1 MPTSPATHRKVP
13 NDRPVP
19 EASPGVMAGGAA
31 GRPRVGLVLT
41 GGGARAAYQAGVLA
55 GVLELLDP
63 ERRPGFPNPFDIVC
77 GTSAGAINAAALACR
92 AHQPHRAIDHLCGLW
107 QSLHT
112 RDIYYS
118 DAVRLMHTGLQ
129 WLGMLSLG
137 WIRPQLSRYAPHS
150 LLDNEPL
157 CGLLGH
163 ALNFSRLGTN
173 LEHGHL
179 SALAITATAYTTG
192 EHLTF
197 YQARRRIQ
205 PWSRTLRRAVACSI
219 GVDHLMASS
228 AIPFVFPARAI
239 LMGGRTLWC
248 GDGSMRQL
256 APISPAIHL
265 GAERVFVI
273 GTNYRDET
281 SPDSHGLDPPYPN
294 LAQVAGHTLSNIFL
308 DGVSMD
314 MERMER
320 INALLA
326 RIPANRLKS
335 DSLRPIHTLMIAP
348 SRSLDQLALE
358 HLDELPGAVRTLF
371 RVLGVSP
378 RKIEPGGGALA
389 SYLLFESGYTRSLI
403 DLGRADSLS
412 QAEKVIAFF
421 KEWSA

>member
-1 MPTSPATHRKVP
+1 MPTNRATPDERCAAVAP
-13 NDRPVP
+13 
-19 EASPGVMAGGAA
+19 SGAD
-31 GRPRVGLVLT
+31 GRPRTGLILT
-41 GGGARAAYQAGVLA
+41 GGGARAAYQAGVLS

-63 ERRPGFPNPFDIVC
+63 DRRPGFRNPFDIIC

-107 QSLHT
+107 QALHT
-112 RDIYYS
+112 QDIYYA
-118 DAVRLMHTGLQ
+118 DAARLLRTGLQ
-129 WLGMLSLG
+129 WLGMLGLG
-137 WIRPQLSRYAPHS
+137 WLRPQWSAHAPHS
-150 LLDNEPL
+150 LLDNQPL
-157 CGLLGH
+157 AGLLGRT
-163 ALNFSRLGTN
+163 LNFARLGTN
-173 LEHGHL
+173 LERGHL

-197 YQARRRIQ
+197 YQARQGIQ
-205 PWSRTLRRAVACSI
+205 PWTRSLRRAVAGSI

-239 LMGGRTLWC
+239 LMDGRTLWC

-273 GTNYRDET
+273 GTNYYDET
-281 SPDSHGLDPPYPN
+281 SPDVRDLDPPYPN

-320 INALLA
+320 INGLLA

-348 SRSLDQLALE
+348 SRSLDELALD
-358 HLDELPGAVRTLF
+358 HLGELPGAVRTLF

-378 RKIEPGGGALA
+378 HRIEPGGGALA

-403 DLGRADSLS
+403 ALGRADSLN

>member
-1 MPTSPATHRKVP
+1 MPTNRATPEEVPAIP
-13 NDRPVP
+13 P
-19 EASPGVMAGGAA
+19 EAAGE
-31 GRPRVGLVLT
+31 RPRVGLILT
-41 GGGARAAYQAGVLA
+41 GGGARAAYQAGVLS
-55 GVLELLDP
+55 GVMETLDP
-63 ERRPGFPNPFDIVC
+63 DRRADFRNPFDIVC

-92 AHQPHRAIDHLCGLW
+92 AHQPHRAVDHLCGLW

-118 DAVRLMHTGLQ
+118 DAARLVRTGLQ
-129 WLGMLSLG
+129 WLGMMSLG
-137 WIRPQLSRYAPHS
+137 WLRPQWSRFAPHS
-150 LLDNEPL
+150 LLDNQPL
-157 CGLLGH
+157 AGLL
-163 ALNFSRLGTN
+163 ARSLSFPRLATN
-173 LEHGHL
+173 LARGHL

-197 YQARRRIQ
+197 YQARRGIQ

-239 LMGGRTLWC
+239 LTGGRTLWC

-281 SPDSHGLDPPYPN
+281 SPGVHELDPPYPN

-320 INALLA
+320 INELLA

-348 SRSLDQLALE
+348 SRSLDELALE

-378 RKIEPGGGALA
+378 RRIEPGGGALA

-403 DLGRADSLS
+403 ALGRADSLN

>member
-13 NDRPVP
+13 NDWPVP

-173 LEHGHL
+173 LERGHL

>member
-1 MPTSPATHRKVP
+1 MPTSRVTPEESLDEPASAVTSGAP
-13 NDRPVP
+13 D
-19 EASPGVMAGGAA
+19 AGAGG
-31 GRPRVGLVLT
+31 RLRVGLVMT
-41 GGGARAAYQAGVLA
+41 GGGARAAYQAGVLS

-63 ERRPGFPNPFDIVC
+63 DRRPGFRNPFDIIC

-92 AHQPHRAIDHLCGLW
+92 AHQPHRAVDHLCDLW
-107 QSLHT
+107 QALRTH
-112 RDIYYS
+112 DIYYA
-118 DAVRLMHTGLQ
+118 DAARLMRTGLQ
-129 WLGMLSLG
+129 WLGMLGLG

-150 LLDNEPL
+150 LLDNQPL
-157 CGLLGH
+157 AGLLSRT
-163 ALNFSRLGTN
+163 LNFSRLQTN
-173 LEHGHL
+173 LDRGHL

-197 YQARRRIQ
+197 YQARQSIQ
-205 PWSRTLRRAVACSI
+205 PWSRTLRRAVTCSI

-265 GAERVFVI
+265 GAERIFVI
-273 GTNYRDET
+273 GTNYSDET
-281 SPDSHGLDPPYPN
+281 SPDIRDLDPPYPN
-294 LAQVAGHTLSNIFL
+294 LAQIAGHTLSNIFL

-335 DSLRPIHTLMIAP
+335 ESLRPIHTLMIAP
-348 SRSLDQLALE
+348 SRSLDELALD

-378 RKIEPGGGALA
+378 RRIEAGGGALA

-403 DLGRADSLS
+403 ALGRADSLN